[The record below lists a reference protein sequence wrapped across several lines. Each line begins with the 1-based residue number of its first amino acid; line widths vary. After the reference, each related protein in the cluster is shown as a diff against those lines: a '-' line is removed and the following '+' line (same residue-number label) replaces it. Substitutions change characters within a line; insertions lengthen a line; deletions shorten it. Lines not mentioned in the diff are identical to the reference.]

1 MSTAQPQDII
11 KASDYSV
18 DVIFILDCC
27 WSHLATR
34 SADHRERVT
43 EAVAATDFQDPT
55 ANIPGSR
62 VSLTAR
68 LSAAIA
74 KAVSRKYE
82 HIEFV
87 ELVRD
92 LRAED
97 TPKKPTH
104 GLLAGTRSIRLKLPG
119 SHAPFA
125 LRGPATLRA
134 YFSIRVHSS
143 VGQSGLD
150 TLADWINRLPPHI
163 VFEIDRVFETESQ
176 CWVVYA
182 DWALYSKLAGL
193 PGIALICE
201 TKGVDIW
208 NNRHKV
214 NRGK

>member
-1 MSTAQPQDII
+1 M
-11 KASDYSV
+11 
-18 DVIFILDCC
+18 IL
-27 WSHLATR
+27 R
-34 SADHRERVT
+34 SFGFPS
-43 EAVAATDFQDPT
+43 AVEH
-55 ANIPGSR
+55 R
-62 VSLTAR
+62 VSLTVR
-68 LSAAIA
+68 LSIA
-74 KAVSRKYE
+74 RAEVVGQKYK
-82 HIEFV
+82 HMEFA

-104 GLLAGTRSIRLKLPG
+104 GLLTGTRSIRLKLPG

-134 YFSIRVHSS
+134 YFSIRVHPS
-143 VGQSGLD
+143 VGQSGLSA
-150 TLADWINRLPPHI
+150 LADWIDRLPPHI
-163 VFEIDRVFETESQ
+163 IFEIDRVFETESH

-208 NNRHKV
+208 HNRHKV